1 MFRSPRDVGEA
12 VQDAISLLQVPRS
25 ALGIT
30 ASSKGLVAG
39 RLVIH
44 DQRTGGWVLEWLGGW
59 IRSVQMLFAWNCCVF
74 CVW

>member
-1 MFRSPRDVGEA
+1 MQVFRSPRDVGEA

-44 DQRTGGWVLEWLGGW
+44 DQRTGGNKRGGW
-59 IRSVQMLFAWNCCVF
+59 WVGQVGPEAAQMC
-74 CVW
+74 